1 MVKETGKFD
10 RERKVQSTRFVHF
23 CLVPE
28 GDIGYLLALAGCY
41 KPQQVS
47 AINNRK
53 SPRNHRAGLLTC
65 FAQGISFIHKKTPGF
80 LASGGEE
87 FNPGPEM
94 RLDRSELLSNKVLLK
109 YKEDRESF

>member
-47 AINNRK
+47 AI
-53 SPRNHRAGLLTC
+53 SPMRSLWKRRTGLLTC
-65 FAQGISFIHKKTPGF
+65 VTQGMSFIH
-80 LASGGEE
+80 AST
-87 FNPGPEM
+87 
-94 RLDRSELLSNKVLLK
+94 L
-109 YKEDRESF
+109 